1 LVLIELK
8 KQSCNLRIIR
18 ICVNL
23 RSSAVKSFCSRQFVS
38 IRGFFCVLCDLLRL
52 FLSSLASL
60 CAFAALREIFS
71 AQSNPAILVTHAM
84 DASHIRFGDR
94 NQETTMKIADSTVLV
109 TGANRGIGKALVEE
123 ALSRG
128 AKRVY
133 AGARQPFAHT
143 DRRVTPII
151 LDVTD
156 ARQIRAAVEKVG
168 ALDILIN
175 NAGISVQNELSDRA
189 ALERLLAVNLFG
201 TYDVTQAFLP
211 VLSGSRS
218 AIVNILSLA
227 SMAAV
232 PFDPL
237 YSISKA
243 AAFSLSQSLRALLAG
258 RGVSVH
264 IVLPGP
270 IDTDM
275 TRDLDIPKASPE
287 STARA
292 ILDGVE
298 KEEEEIF
305 PDPMS
310 EAVAEGWRNSAVKE
324 LQRQFAAYVDQTPV
338 KPKGNGK
345 S

>member
-1 LVLIELK
+1 
-8 KQSCNLRIIR
+8 
-18 ICVNL
+18 
-23 RSSAVKSFCSRQFVS
+23 
-38 IRGFFCVLCDLLRL
+38 
-52 FLSSLASL
+52 
-60 CAFAALREIFS
+60 
-71 AQSNPAILVTHAM
+71 
-84 DASHIRFGDR
+84 
-94 NQETTMKIADSTVLV
+94 MKIADSTVLV

-123 ALSRG
+123 ALSKG

-133 AGARQPFAHT
+133 AGARLPFTHA

-156 ARQIRAAVEKVG
+156 AVQIRAAVEKVD

-175 NAGISVQNELSDRA
+175 NAGISVQNDLSDRA

-227 SMAAV
+227 SIAAV

-243 AAFSLSQSLRALLAG
+243 AAFSLSQSLRALLAA

-275 TRDLDIPKASPE
+275 TRNLDIPKASPE

-305 PDPMS
+305 PDSMS

-338 KPKGNGK
+338 KSKGN
-345 S
+345 

>member
-1 LVLIELK
+1 
-8 KQSCNLRIIR
+8 
-18 ICVNL
+18 
-23 RSSAVKSFCSRQFVS
+23 
-38 IRGFFCVLCDLLRL
+38 
-52 FLSSLASL
+52 
-60 CAFAALREIFS
+60 
-71 AQSNPAILVTHAM
+71 
-84 DASHIRFGDR
+84 
-94 NQETTMKIADSTVLV
+94 MKIADSTILV
-109 TGANRGIGKALVEE
+109 TGANRGIGKALVED
-123 ALSRG
+123 ALRRG

-133 AGARQPFAHT
+133 AGARQPFAHA
-143 DRRVTPII
+143 DRRVTPVI
-151 LDVTD
+151 LDVTN
-156 ARQIRAAVEKVG
+156 AAQIRAAAEKVD
-168 ALDILIN
+168 ALDVLIN
-175 NAGISVQNELSDRA
+175 NAGISVQNDLSDRA

-211 VLSGSRS
+211 FLSGSRS

>member
-1 LVLIELK
+1 
-8 KQSCNLRIIR
+8 
-18 ICVNL
+18 
-23 RSSAVKSFCSRQFVS
+23 
-38 IRGFFCVLCDLLRL
+38 
-52 FLSSLASL
+52 
-60 CAFAALREIFS
+60 
-71 AQSNPAILVTHAM
+71 
-84 DASHIRFGDR
+84 
-94 NQETTMKIADSTVLV
+94 MKITDSTILV

-133 AGARQPFAHT
+133 AGTRQPFVHA
-143 DRRVTPII
+143 DRRVTPLI
-151 LDVTD
+151 LDVTN
-156 ARQIRAAVEKVG
+156 ATEIRAAVEKVG

-175 NAGISVQNELSDRA
+175 NAGISVQNDLSDRA

-258 RGVSVH
+258 RDVSVH

-275 TRDLDIPKASPE
+275 TRNLDIPKASPE

-338 KPKGNGK
+338 K